1 MTGKVEVILL
11 AEQAGKAMSEHA
23 SAELQAGK
31 GVVGDRYY
39 SSQGTFSE
47 ALADAADFQVTLIE
61 QEEIDLFN
69 QKTGFKYSGKDFR
82 RNIVTSGIRLNDLEG
97 QEFSI
102 GNVKLRGIRLCEPCA
117 YLSDL
122 LGPEVLQQMVHKAG
136 LRAQV
141 LVDGKIQVSDSIS
154 K

>member
-1 MTGKVEVILL
+1 MAGKVEVILL
-11 AEQAGKAMSEHA
+11 AEKAGEPMSEHDL
-23 SAELQAGK
+23 AELQAGK
-31 GVVGDRYY
+31 GIIGDRYY

-61 QEEIDLFN
+61 QEEIDFFN

-82 RNIVTSGIRLNDLEG
+82 RNIVTSGIRLNDFEG
-97 QEFSI
+97 KEFSI
-102 GNVKLRGIRLCEPCA
+102 GNVKLRGVRLCEPCA

-122 LGPEVLQQMVHKAG
+122 LGPEVLQHMVHKAG

-141 LVDGKIQVSDSIS
+141 LVDGKIRASDSIL